1 MAQNDIQYLQGID
14 TLAYVRLLENAHKEN
29 GQLIPYQTSLSF
41 DPQRDS
47 DSNATKSGNV
57 STSSSLETD
66 FEVEFVNNISKVSDD
81 IYESLFKNKKIE
93 AWIVYRKRRNE
104 KGQYFAWYMRG
115 TVTEDSSDNDPDDNS
130 TRDVTFTID
139 GTPQRGW
146 LTLPDE
152 AEEELAY
159 VFRGIGMIEEGA
171 KEDGTA
177 GNGTPWKDEDRGV
190 GAIDENSAENKSAS
204 K

>member
-1 MAQNDIQYLQGID
+1 MAQTEIQYLQGLD
-14 TLAYVRLLENAHKEN
+14 TLAYVRLLENASKER
-29 GQLIPYQTSLSF
+29 GQLLPYQTSLSF

-47 DSNATKSGNV
+47 DSTPTKSGNV
-57 STSSSLETD
+57 TTSSSLETD
-66 FEVEFVNNISKVSDD
+66 FEVEFINNISKVSDD
-81 IYESLFKNKKIE
+81 LYDSLFKNKKIE
-93 AWIVYRKRRNE
+93 AWVVFRKRRNA

-115 TVTEDSSDNDPDDNS
+115 QVTEDSNDNDPDDNS
-130 TRDVTFTID
+130 TRDATFTID

-159 VFRGIGMIEEGA
+159 VFRGIGAIEGEP
-171 KEDGTA
+171 KNDGTDGEGVA
-177 GNGTPWKDEDRGV
+177 WTDADRGT
-190 GAIDENSAENKSAS
+190 GTISDDDSTAS